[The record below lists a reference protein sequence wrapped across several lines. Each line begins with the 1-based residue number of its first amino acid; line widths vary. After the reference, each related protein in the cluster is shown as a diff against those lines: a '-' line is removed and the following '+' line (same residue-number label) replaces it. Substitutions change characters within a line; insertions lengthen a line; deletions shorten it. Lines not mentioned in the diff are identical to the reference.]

1 MSRGDEMEIRVVFD
15 TLNIKR
21 IIYYEMVKMR
31 IPDERYAG
39 GQGKE
44 GSSSWILCQWVY
56 DSRTNVKDDQN
67 AQDDY
72 K

>member
-15 TLNIKR
+15 TLNIIR

-44 GSSSWILCQWVY
+44 GSWILCQCVY

-67 AQDDY
+67 AQDEY